1 MLLRSRRLKAFDSG
15 CIVKMSTEFLT
26 PEAQL
31 ENQLKAVATLQAEK
45 SELQTSFEAL
55 AAEKMTAVTTALTEA
70 GEASLKS
77 AAFEATIASLQAE
90 KSELCKQLE
99 EALGNQVTASK
110 EAAKV
115 VASLGV
121 KPVAVS
127 PGDEVKSIDPLAIR
141 QDFLKMKPSL
151 EKQAFF
157 KQHQAILTA
166 TK

>member
-1 MLLRSRRLKAFDSG
+1 
-15 CIVKMSTEFLT
+15 MSQEFLT

-31 ENQLKAVATLQAEK
+31 ETQLKAVASLQAEK
-45 SELQTSFEAL
+45 SELQTDYEAL
-55 AAEKMTAVTTALTEA
+55 ASEKLAVAADFQAKLDEATTKATAL
-70 GEASLKS
+70 
-77 AAFEATIASLQAE
+77 EATIASLQAE
-90 KSELCKQLE
+90 REHLSKQLND
-99 EALGNQVTASK
+99 ALANQVTASK

-127 PGDEVKSIDPLAIR
+127 PGDEVQAIDPVAIR
-141 QDFLKMKPSL
+141 QEFLKMKPGL

>member
-1 MLLRSRRLKAFDSG
+1 
-15 CIVKMSTEFLT
+15 MSTEFLT

-31 ENQLKAVATLQAEK
+31 EIQLKAVASLQAEK
-45 SELQTSFEAL
+45 FELQASFESL
-55 AAEKMTAVTTALTEA
+55 VSEKIAVASDAKSNLDEA
-70 GEASLKS
+70 TLK
-77 AAFEATIASLQAE
+77 ATGLEATIASLQAE
-90 KSELCKQLE
+90 KAELTKQLD

-127 PGDEVKSIDPLAIR
+127 PGDELKTIDPMAIR
-141 QDFLKMKPSL
+141 QDFLKMQPGL

>member
-1 MLLRSRRLKAFDSG
+1 
-15 CIVKMSTEFLT
+15 MSQEILT

-31 ENQLKAVATLQAEK
+31 EVQLKAVACLQAEK

-55 AAEKMTAVTTALTEA
+55 ASEKIALA
-70 GEASLKS
+70 ADFQAKLDEASTKVTDLQG
-77 AAFEATIASLQAE
+77 TIASLQAE
-90 KSELCKQLE
+90 REELSKQLNA
-99 EALGNQVTASK
+99 ALANQITASK

-121 KPVAVS
+121 KPLAVS
-127 PGDEVKSIDPLAIR
+127 PGDEAQAVDPVAIR
-141 QDFLKMKPSL
+141 QEFLKMKPGL

-157 KQHQAILTA
+157 KQHFAILTA

>member
-1 MLLRSRRLKAFDSG
+1 MAFDSC
-15 CIVKMSTEFLT
+15 CIAKMSTEFLT

-31 ENQLKAVATLQAEK
+31 EVQLKAVASLQAEK

-55 AAEKMTAVTTALTEA
+55 AAEKMAAVTEATAKAEEAIVKATAL
-70 GEASLKS
+70 
-77 AAFEATIASLQAE
+77 EATIASLQAE
-90 KSELCKQLE
+90 KAELAKQLD

-115 VASLGV
+115 VASLGI
-121 KPVAVS
+121 KPVAVT
-127 PGDEVKSIDPLAIR
+127 PGDEVQTVDPVAIR
-141 QDFLKMKPSL
+141 QEFLKMKPSL

-157 KQHQAILTA
+157 KKHQAILTA